1 MEMQHILLFA
11 LVGTICMVI
20 VTGGVLSMTSDVE
33 PSTTNLTAGGAV
45 GAAVGAAASLLF
57 PADGSSPGIKGI
69 QEMLTSSGV
78 PDMKVGL
85 PSF

>member
-20 VTGGVLSMTSDVE
+20 VTGGVLSMTSDIE

-57 PADGSSPGIKGI
+57 PADGSSGIKGL